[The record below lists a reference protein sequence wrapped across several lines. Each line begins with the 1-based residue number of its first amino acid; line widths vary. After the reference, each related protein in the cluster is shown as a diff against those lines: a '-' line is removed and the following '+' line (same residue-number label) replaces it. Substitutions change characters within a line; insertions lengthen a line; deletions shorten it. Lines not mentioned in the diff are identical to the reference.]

1 MEIVK
6 YSDKIQD
13 LLKDNKD
20 VHKREIK
27 QKYSHKIKV
36 FQ

>member
-20 VHKREIK
+20 VHKREIEYTYK
-27 QKYSHKIKV
+27 Q
-36 FQ
+36 